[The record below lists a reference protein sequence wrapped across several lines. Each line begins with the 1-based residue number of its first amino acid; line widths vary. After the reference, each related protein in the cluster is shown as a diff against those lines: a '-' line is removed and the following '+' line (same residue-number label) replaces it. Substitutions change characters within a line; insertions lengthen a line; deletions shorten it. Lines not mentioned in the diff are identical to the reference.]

1 MKIPVKE
8 NVSLFNLL
16 EKEFPA
22 SSHTTVRKMVKHGQ
36 IKVNGKVITRSDV
49 ILQPGDEVE
58 YIKSL
63 RLPEPE
69 NTPYRV
75 VFEDDSL
82 LISEKPAGTLTIG
95 YTKDQGESSFY
106 KEWLQY
112 IRDRSKGR
120 ERIYIVHRLDKEVSG
135 LVLFAKTPEI
145 QKLLKDNWHMNTKLY
160 YALVEGKPAKA
171 MGKVSSY
178 LFEGPKE
185 KMFSSQDP
193 AKGKQAITQYRIMK
207 EFPGFTLLEVR
218 LETGRK
224 TQIRVHMADIGCP
237 IVGDRRYGAKDKFS
251 RRIRLH
257 ACQLSFVHPVTG
269 EQMEFRSS
277 MPKGFT
283 TLKESDEKYK

>member
-63 RLPEPE
+63 RLPESE

-171 MGKVSSY
+171 MGKVTSY

-224 TQIRVHMADIGCP
+224 NQIRVHMADIGCP

-283 TLKESDEKYK
+283 TLKEADEKYK

>member
-36 IKVNGKVITRSDV
+36 IKVNGKLITRSDV

>member
-224 TQIRVHMADIGCP
+224 NQIRVHMADIGCP

-283 TLKESDEKYK
+283 TLKEADEKYK